1 MVSALLPVQPGT
13 CQFPRKDSN
22 SPMLRARGSGRFLI
36 VKRNVPGSKDA
47 LGSSEHRAV
56 SEDKRRLW
64 SESWDL
70 KAIVFMAYFPS
81 LETRLLLCSSGW
93 SYSPTHNPP
102 LLEHWA
108 HTILG

>member
-1 MVSALLPVQPGT
+1 
-13 CQFPRKDSN
+13 
-22 SPMLRARGSGRFLI
+22 MLRARGSGRFLI

-81 LETRLLLCSSGW
+81 LETRLLLCSSG
-93 SYSPTHNPP
+93 
-102 LLEHWA
+102 
-108 HTILG
+108 